1 MKKKINEHKRRIAE
15 LDTLIRKLYES
26 YALGKI
32 PERRYE
38 LLSAEYE
45 REQAELER
53 QLTENETN
61 LKTFEADTLNADR
74 FMALAQ
80 RYTDFS
86 ELTPAMINEFI
97 EKIIVHAP
105 DKSSGERVQE
115 VEIYLNFIGRFDAPM
130 QEPTKEEVEEQ
141 EELRKKR
148 EANRKSSRK
157 YAEKKRQQRLREQDS
172 VQNTEHIS
180 A

>member
-1 MKKKINEHKRRIAE
+1 M
-15 LDTLIRKLYES
+15 YES

-45 REQAELER
+45 REQAELEA
-53 QLTENETN
+53 QLSEHEQS
-61 LKTFEADTLNADR
+61 LQAYEADSVNVDR
-74 FMALAQ
+74 FMELAQ

-86 ELTPAMINEFI
+86 ELTPVMINEFI

-130 QEPTKEEVEEQ
+130 PELTEEEIAEQ
-141 EELRKKR
+141 ERQRKKR
-148 EANRKSSRK
+148 AANRKSSWK
-157 YAEKKRQQRLREQDS
+157 YAEKKRQAKQQQQLQEQDTDS
-172 VQNTEHIS
+172 RT